1 MIRAAPVVLACF
13 LWPATLAAAGPELP
27 LPAGARMLSDRVNP
41 FDSYRLPTGVFAADA
56 LPSRR
61 LEGQVTRRSWLLA
74 SDALTT
80 LQILV
85 PLRDA
90 LKNDGFDVL
99 FQCEDRICGGFDFRF
114 AIEVIPAP
122 DMHVNIRDFR
132 FLSATRGGEEAV
144 SLLVSR
150 GRNAVHI
157 QMIHVDRALGLVPQT
172 PAPETGPMPDP
183 AGAFLAALTRDGHIV
198 LGDLDFGSGAAA
210 LSPGRYASLERLAAY
225 LAATPDVTLALV
237 GHTDSVG
244 ALDQNIALSK
254 RRAQSVRA
262 RLIETHGVDPARLE
276 AEGMGYL
283 APVASNLTAAGR
295 EANRRVEA
303 VLLPAR

>member
-1 MIRAAPVVLACF
+1 MIRLAPVVLALLF
-13 LWPATLAAAGPELP
+13 WPVALAAVGLDLP
-27 LPAGARMLSDRVNP
+27 LPAGARMLSDRESP
-41 FDSYRLPTGVFAADA
+41 FDSYRLPTGVLVADG

-61 LEGQVTRRSWLLA
+61 VEGRITRRSWQVA
-74 SDALTT
+74 TEALTT

-90 LKNDGFDVL
+90 LKNDGFEVL
-99 FQCEDRICGGFDFRF
+99 FQCEDRTCGGFDFRF

-132 FLSATRGGEEAV
+132 FLSAIRESEEAV

-150 GRNAVHI
+150 GRNAVHV
-157 QMIHVDRALGLVPQT
+157 QMIHVDRARGIVPQT
-172 PAPETGPMPDP
+172 PGPGAAPALDP
-183 AGAFLAALTRDGHIV
+183 GDAFLSALARDGHIV

-210 LSPGRYASLERLAAY
+210 LSPGRYESLARLAAY
-225 LAATPDVTLALV
+225 LAETPGVILALV

-262 RLIETHGVDPARLE
+262 RLIEEYGADPARLE

-283 APVASNLTAAGR
+283 APIASNLTPSGR